1 MVTIS
6 SDVPSPSQL
15 ISAEPSETIMNRVVA
30 GYSLPPSSMLPT
42 QAPSKVFILSNDGF
56 GAMADLCSS
65 ASSAIPRQT
74 VKMSAS
80 RDSSFMDRIVAS
92 KSGTLIRGRRRC
104 NPLLRLSLRSEEQDI
119 QIADH
124 GHDHRQRAAVT
135 PPPGFRGADG
145 VRMLLD
151 SQCHAHLADLD
162 VKKSQYGTDKPPLR
176 VLGLYVSEGG
186 PCSPTIF
193 YKASAFS

>member
-42 QAPSKVFILSNDGF
+42 QAPSNVFILSNDGF

-80 RDSSFMDRIVAS
+80 RDSSFMSRIVAS

-104 NPLLRLSLRSEEQDI
+104 NPLFRLSLRSEEQDV

-124 GHDHRQRAAVT
+124 GQHKRVMDPDAVGDEALHQRSDGTAHD
-135 PPPGFRGADG
+135 G
-145 VRMLLD
+145 
-151 SQCHAHLADLD
+151 C
-162 VKKSQYGTDKPPLR
+162 
-176 VLGLYVSEGG
+176 
-186 PCSPTIF
+186 I
-193 YKASAFS
+193 